1 MVQTSNKPYGITF
14 NGHHSS
20 EFDAQ
25 VVVGSVANG
34 FPARTMVTQHLTGSN
49 NILDLSNLY
58 GPMFEE
64 RTLAF
69 TFLLMGS
76 AMRNREQMSR
86 SWTRIIN
93 WVTAPSHKVILRD
106 DVMPDYHYLAE
117 VETAPSLAEANTLGQ
132 LTITFTCY
140 PFRIRDHIDYDDDFD
155 YFIEHEDYL
164 AQEVHYKVGELDTGT
179 LINIGVSEVPITV
192 TASAAASLTVND
204 QSFTLSAGENTD
216 LDMVLAPGDNTL
228 KLAGDTGVT
237 ADFSWYQEVI

>member
-1 MVQTSNKPYGITF
+1 MDT
-14 NGHHSS
+14 
-20 EFDAQ
+20 
-25 VVVGSVANG
+25 VVNG
-34 FPARTMVTQHLTGSN
+34 FPARTMVTQPMTGSN
-49 NILDLSNLY
+49 SILDLSNLY

-76 AMRNREQMSR
+76 AMHSREQMSR
-86 SWTRIIN
+86 SWAQIIN
-93 WVTAPSHKVILRD
+93 WVMAPSRKVILRD
-106 DVMPDYHYLAE
+106 DNMPDYHYLAE
-117 VETAPSLAEANTLGQ
+117 VETAPSLAEANALGQ

-140 PFRIRDHIDYDDDFD
+140 PFRIRDHVDYDDDFD

-164 AQEVHYKVGELDTGT
+164 AQEVHYKVGGLDTGT

-228 KLAGDTGVT
+228 KLTGDTGVT